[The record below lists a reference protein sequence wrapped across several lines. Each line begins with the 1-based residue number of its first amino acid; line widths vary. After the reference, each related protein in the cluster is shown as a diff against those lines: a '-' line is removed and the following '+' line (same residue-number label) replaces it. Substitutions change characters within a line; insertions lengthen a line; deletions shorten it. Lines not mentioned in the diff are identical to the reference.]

1 MEFKHESKGDDS
13 GDQIFPAAQIIPEKY
28 GGCKINGVE
37 TAVIVNHKLCLE
49 EGGWNENDSRPT
61 AMLLI

>member
-1 MEFKHESKGDDS
+1 MTDD
-13 GDQIFPAAQIIPEKY
+13 QLPAAQIIPEKY